1 MRILGIIPVRGGS
14 KGIPK
19 KNIKMLCGKPLLQYT
34 IDAANNATKLT
45 KVILSSD
52 DEAIM
57 AIAKDFDIEVPF
69 TRPHDLAQ
77 DDTPTLAVIQ
87 HALRFYMARGIHFD
101 AVCLLQVTSPFKTG
115 AFIDAAIQKFITSDC
130 DALISVQEIPE
141 EYNPHWAFKENETG
155 NLELFTGASQIIARR
170 QDLPKTYHRD
180 GLIYITKTQVLLKK
194 NSLYGSKLAYIKSPG
209 TYTINIDTMADWEQA
224 EAFLNSNNT

>member
-1 MRILGIIPVRGGS
+1 MRILGIIPARGGS

-115 AFIDAAIQKFITSDC
+115 TFIDVAIQKFITSDC

>member
-1 MRILGIIPVRGGS
+1 MRILGIIPARGGS

-69 TRPHDLAQ
+69 TRPQDLAQ